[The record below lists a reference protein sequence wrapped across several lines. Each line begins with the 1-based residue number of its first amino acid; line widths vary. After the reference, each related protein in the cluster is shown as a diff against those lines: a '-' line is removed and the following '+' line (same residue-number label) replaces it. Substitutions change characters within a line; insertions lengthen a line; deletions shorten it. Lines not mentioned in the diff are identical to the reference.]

1 MKKDTLETLDRIV
14 PPIIV
19 TILISISLFAAIYRT
34 DLKQRRDEEMI
45 KFRTHHVV
53 ILEDVINEIYE
64 HDREY
69 FDKNIA
75 TSAPF
80 DSLRS
85 LYKDEFKRDPK
96 TITWDDM
103 YNY

>member
-1 MKKDTLETLDRIV
+1 MNSTFNRDGI
-14 PPIIV
+14 PIIV
-19 TILISISLFAAIYRT
+19 TILVVISLFTAIYRT
-34 DLKQRRDEEMI
+34 DLKQRQDEELI
-45 KFRTHHVV
+45 RFRTHHVA
-53 ILEDVINEIYE
+53 ILEDIINDVYE
-64 HDREY
+64 HDSAY
-69 FDKNIA
+69 FHQNIA

-85 LYKDEFKRDPK
+85 LYRDEFKRDPK

>member
-1 MKKDTLETLDRIV
+1 MLY
-14 PPIIV
+14 P
-19 TILISISLFAAIYRT
+19 SIDKLLNKLLS
-34 DLKQRRDEEMI
+34 
-45 KFRTHHVV
+45 
-53 ILEDVINEIYE
+53 
-64 HDREY
+64 EY

-85 LYKDEFKRDPK
+85 LYRDEFKRDPK

>member
-1 MKKDTLETLDRIV
+1 MNSTFNRDGI
-14 PPIIV
+14 PIIV
-19 TILISISLFAAIYRT
+19 TILVAISLFTAIYRT
-34 DLKQRRDEEMI
+34 DLKQRQDEELI
-45 KFRTHHVV
+45 RFRTHHVA
-53 ILEDVINEIYE
+53 ILEDIIHDVYE
-64 HDREY
+64 HDSAY
-69 FDKNIA
+69 FHQNIA

-85 LYKDEFKRDPK
+85 LYRDEFKRDPK

>member
-1 MKKDTLETLDRIV
+1 MNSTFNRDGI
-14 PPIIV
+14 PIIV
-19 TILISISLFAAIYRT
+19 TILVAISLFTAIYRT
-34 DLKQRRDEEMI
+34 DLKQRQDEELI
-45 KFRTHHVV
+45 RFRTHHVA
-53 ILEDVINEIYE
+53 ILEDIINDVYE
-64 HDREY
+64 HDSAY
-69 FDKNIA
+69 FHQNIA

-85 LYKDEFKRDPK
+85 LYRDEFKRDPK

>member
-1 MKKDTLETLDRIV
+1 MKDIFKTLYRDGL
-14 PPIIV
+14 PIMI
-19 TILISISLFAAIYRT
+19 TILVTISLFAAIYRT
-34 DLKQRRDEEMI
+34 DLKQRQDKELIE
-45 KFRTHHVV
+45 FRTHHVT
-53 ILEDVINEIYE
+53 ILEDVINDIYE
-64 HDREY
+64 KDREY
-69 FDKNIA
+69 FDKNIV

-96 TITWDDM
+96 TITWEDM